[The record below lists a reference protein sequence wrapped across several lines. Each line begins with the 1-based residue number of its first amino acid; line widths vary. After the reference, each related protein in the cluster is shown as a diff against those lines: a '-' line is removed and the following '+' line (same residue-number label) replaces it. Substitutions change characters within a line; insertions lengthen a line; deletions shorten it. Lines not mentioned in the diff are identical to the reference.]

1 MTRITGGGVHGEE
14 NKGSISFSVA
24 GVEKLNISTGGNV
37 KWGTAA
43 AAASGAAGAFTAAA
57 GTAALSASR
66 WDGGSGTTYAIADIV
81 AALKAANIL
90 GA

>member
-1 MTRITGGGVHGEE
+1 MTKITGHLVASDE
-14 NKGSISFSVA
+14 NQGTISFQTA
-24 GVEKLNISTGGNV
+24 GTERLNISQGGLV

-43 AAASGAAGAFTAAA
+43 LAASGTVGAFTAAA

-66 WDGGSGTTYAIADIV
+66 WDGGSGTTYSVADIV
-81 AALKAANIL
+81 AALKAVNIL